1 MTKSLKQHWKNLQKL
16 TKSKKGSLILVFF
29 YYVISFS
36 LAYLFTKNLNFDG
49 WLLITIWHVI
59 ATLVIFIFSNIHKNS
74 SIYDPFWHVA
84 PIPIVFYIASRS
96 NLSRLEIML
105 VVAAFLFW
113 SLRLTYNWYLNWS
126 NLDHEDF
133 RYIDLKNNNKFL
145 AFLNDL
151 FGIHLIPTL
160 IVNASLYP
168 IYVALTSN
176 SLNYLLYV
184 GFLLIFFA
192 VCIQYI
198 SDSQMREFRKDINNL
213 GKTMKYGLWKYSR
226 HPNYLGEVCFWFGIY
241 IFALA
246 SDSASIW
253 LLASP
258 LVMLALFVFISCPM
272 MDNRSLK
279 KRSDYREYMDK
290 TPQLFMWYVKD

>member
-1 MTKSLKQHWKNLQKL
+1 MQKL

-59 ATLVIFIFSNIHKNS
+59 ATLAIFIFSNIHKNS

-84 PIPIVFYIASRS
+84 PIPIVFYIASTS

-176 SLNYLLYV
+176 SLNDLLYV
-184 GFLLIFFA
+184 GFLLIVFA

-198 SDSQMREFRKDINNL
+198 SDSQMREFRKDVNNL

-246 SDSASIW
+246 SESALIW

-258 LVMLALFVFISCPM
+258 LTMLALFVFISCPM
-272 MDNRSLK
+272 MDNRSLE
-279 KRSDYREYMDK
+279 KRSDYKEYMDK